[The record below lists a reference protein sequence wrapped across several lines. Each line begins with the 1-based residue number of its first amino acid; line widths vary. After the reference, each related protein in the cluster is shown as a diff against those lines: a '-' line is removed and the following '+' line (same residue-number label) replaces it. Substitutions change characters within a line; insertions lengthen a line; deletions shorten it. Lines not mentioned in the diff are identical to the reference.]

1 LQKIRHADRMKNRI
15 SKSLEKQV
23 LADVDKETLDGI
35 NHFLND
41 FEKMY
46 NAYKMMSYVENP
58 KKLDDDWNS
67 DWGEK
72 PRA

>member
-1 LQKIRHADRMKNRI
+1 MKNRW
-15 SKSLEKQV
+15 SKTLEKQV
-23 LADVDKETLDGI
+23 LADVDKETLDSI

-46 NAYKMMSYVENP
+46 NAYKLMQYVEDP
-58 KKLDDDWNS
+58 KKLDDDWNG

>member
-1 LQKIRHADRMKNRI
+1 M
-15 SKSLEKQV
+15 
-23 LADVDKETLDGI
+23 LADVDKETLHGI

-72 PRA
+72 PSA

>member
-1 LQKIRHADRMKNRI
+1 M
-15 SKSLEKQV
+15 